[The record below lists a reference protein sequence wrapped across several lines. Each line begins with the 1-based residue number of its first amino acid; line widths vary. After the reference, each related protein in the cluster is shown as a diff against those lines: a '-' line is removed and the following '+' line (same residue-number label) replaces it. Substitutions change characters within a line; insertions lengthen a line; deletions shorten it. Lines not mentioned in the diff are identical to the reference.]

1 MQQCISPD
9 FTEKSHFSH
18 RQNKFFG
25 QTTIC
30 ENLRKVMED
39 VKKGEDNRMCSGL
52 VTGLTGSAQDLNE
65 NDVLAESDSFS
76 QVAFQKFTGYNGQRM
91 EKLKEVF

>member
-1 MQQCISPD
+1 
-9 FTEKSHFSH
+9 
-18 RQNKFFG
+18 
-25 QTTIC
+25 
-30 ENLRKVMED
+30 MED

-76 QVAFQKFTGYNGQRM
+76 
-91 EKLKEVF
+91 